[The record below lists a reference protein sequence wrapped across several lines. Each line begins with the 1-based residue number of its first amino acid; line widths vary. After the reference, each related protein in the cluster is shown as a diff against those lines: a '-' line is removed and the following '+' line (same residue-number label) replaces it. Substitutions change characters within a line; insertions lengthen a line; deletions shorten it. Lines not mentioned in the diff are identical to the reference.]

1 MTSCAT
7 LTVMTYNIH
16 SGVGVDGIVD
26 LERLA
31 TVIEEAAPDLVAL
44 QEVDR
49 HRREQSGYADQ
60 PGWLAQRLGMSLAFG
75 ANLDDDPERPGGP
88 RRQYGTALLSHLPL
102 REWTNG
108 PLPCFAGS
116 EQRGLLNAAVEL
128 DGTRLRVLGTH
139 LQHDDEDE
147 RVAQVEAIRGVLDDA
162 PTLLLGDLNAIPEGP
177 AYASLAEDFEDAWDQ
192 GRPGAGHDLHGRTT
206 SPPHRLR
213 ADARRHQ
220 RTQCSRHRVT
230 GIRPCRARRGGGP
243 TDLSRPR
250 RGP

>member
-31 TVIEEAAPDLVAL
+31 TVIEEAAPDSSHSKRSTGTGAS
-44 QEVDR
+44 R
-49 HRREQSGYADQ
+49 AATPTSR
-60 PGWLAQRLGMSLAFG
+60 GWLAQRLAMSLAFG

-102 REWTNG
+102 QEWTNG

-116 EQRGLLNAAVEL
+116 EQRALLNAAIEV

-220 RTQCSRHRVT
+220 RTQCPRHRVA
-230 GIRPCRARRGGGP
+230 GIRPRRARRRGGP
-243 TDLSRPR
+243 TDLS
-250 RGP
+250 